1 MSFSHLLWLCARA
14 GGYPDLTVCRT
25 PIELIKCRMQV
36 QMLTREGAF
45 GAAAESSLAGSSAGG
60 TSKTNANASTSTSS
74 TRPFSTSSLTR
85 QLHTPTPIPQSA
97 PSGPFTLV
105 VDTIRKSGIRGLWL
119 GQTGTL
125 FRETGGS
132 AAWFGA
138 YETSTRLWLKH
149 YHGPTATKADLTT
162 IQLMSSGALAG
173 VSYNVILFPA
183 DSVKSSMQTWAELNP
198 GSPTASFGATAK
210 NIYRTRGIRGL
221 YAGCGLTCL
230 RSGPSSAMI
239 FLIYQRLEQNFGY
252 IFGIN

>member
-1 MSFSHLLWLCARA
+1 
-14 GGYPDLTVCRT
+14 
-25 PIELIKCRMQV
+25 
-36 QMLTREGAF
+36 MLTREGSL
-45 GAAAESSLAGSSAGG
+45 GSTPLSGLAAAAA
-60 TSKTNANASTSTSS
+60 SKTAPTTPGSQSQSQTTQA
-74 TRPFSTSSLTR
+74 RRFSTSSIT
-85 QLHTPTPIPQSA
+85 QQIHVSTPRPSA
-97 PSGPFTLV
+97 PPSGPFALV
-105 VDTIRKSGIRGLWL
+105 LDTVRQHGLRGLWL

-149 YHGPTATKADLTT
+149 YHPAGSTKADLTT
-162 IQLMSSGALAG
+162 VQLMTSGALAG

-198 GSPTASFGATAK
+198 GAARVSFGATAK
-210 NIYRTRGIRGL
+210 NIWKTRGFRGL

-252 IFGIN
+252 IFGIE

>member
-1 MSFSHLLWLCARA
+1 MM
-14 GGYPDLTVCRT
+14 CRT

-36 QMLTREGAF
+36 QMLTREGAIPPTSIP
-45 GAAAESSLAGSSAGG
+45 GVTSTLTSAAAGTATSKPSPTTTGTPASSAGP
-60 TSKTNANASTSTSS
+60 SS
-74 TRPFSTSSLTR
+74 SNRPFSTSSITR
-85 QLHTPTPIPQSA
+85 QIHAPRPALSP
-97 PSGPFTLV
+97 PSGPFALV
-105 VDTIRKSGIRGLWL
+105 LDTVRKGGLRGLWL

-149 YHGPTATKADLTT
+149 YHHPTNPGATKADLTT
-162 IQLMSSGALAG
+162 LQLMLSGALAG

-198 GSPTASFGATAK
+198 GAARVSFGATAK
-210 NIYRTRGIRGL
+210 NIWKTRGLRGL

-252 IFGIN
+252 IFGIE